1 MFTAARVTEAGVLGR
16 IRSRFNGRLW
26 SELNEQEHQDT
37 PGDWEAQVG
46 QGPITYHSEEHL
58 GSSDRGI
65 ILLRRMLRA
74 EAAKVAA
81 GDDPVGVAFVTGGEW
96 VGSDAGNWFRDAS

>member
-1 MFTAARVTEAGVLGR
+1 MLGK

-26 SELNEQEHQDT
+26 SELSEEEHQDM

-58 GSSDRGI
+58 GASDRGLI
-65 ILLRRMLRA
+65 MLRRLLRA
-74 EAAKVAA
+74 EIAKVAD
-81 GDDPVGVAFVTGGEW
+81 GLDPAGVAFEPGQEV
-96 VGSDAGNWFRDAS
+96 VRSDAGNWFRPPA